1 MQSHE
6 NLFRIIDAPPRP
18 EQAQRGGPHFKLPI
32 VDSLAPAPA
41 KPAPRESVPA
51 PEVPPLEES
60 DSLLAR
66 LTARAMAAGMNL
78 LMGNF
83 PPTVRIETTSRCNAA
98 CTFCPRDTMNRP
110 KETMDDELFEKIVRE
125 CAAANCKL
133 LHLHNF
139 GEPLLDKALPD
150 RIAMAKKLGIRRVK
164 LFSNG
169 SLLRDETARR
179 LLHSG
184 LDEIKISI
192 DGANAEEFNELR
204 VGLSHAKV
212 VENVRQFKAMRDAA
226 DKQGELKIIATCTQ
240 TSDKALTDKF
250 LHGMVDRIDYTR
262 LHNWAG
268 ALGSLVNRRIRKPC
282 DRLWRTFTVLA
293 NGNVSIC
300 CRDYAGRELVGNV
313 RTHSIRE
320 IWRNQRYH
328 EIRSLHSRSKQKG
341 IGACS
346 DCSSSF
352 W

>member
-1 MQSHE
+1 MPSQE
-6 NLFRIIDAPPRP
+6 NPFRIIDAPPRP
-18 EQAQRGGPHFKLPI
+18 EQSSRGGPHFKLPI
-32 VDSLAPAPA
+32 VDSLASTMPPAA
-41 KPAPRESVPA
+41 KPATA
-51 PEVPPLEES
+51 PPPETAPIRES
-60 DSLLAR
+60 DSLLAHV
-66 LTARAMAAGMNL
+66 TSRAMAAGMNL
-78 LMGNF
+78 LLGSF
-83 PPTVRIETTSRCNAA
+83 PATVRIETTSRCNAA

-125 CAAANCKL
+125 CAAAKCKL

-150 RIAMAKKLGIRRVK
+150 RIALAKKLGIRRVK

-169 SLLRDETARR
+169 SLLKDETARR

-192 DGANAEEFNELR
+192 DGASATEFNELR
-204 VGLSHAKV
+204 IGLSHEKV
-212 VENVRQFKAMRDAA
+212 IENVRRFKAMRDAA
-226 DKQGELKIIATCTQ
+226 DLQGSLRIIATCTQ
-240 TSDKALTDKF
+240 TSNREETDQ
-250 LHGMVDRIDYTR
+250 LLSNMVDRIDYTR

-313 RTHSIRE
+313 RQQTIRE
-320 IWRNQRYH
+320 IWRNHRYYDL
-328 EIRSLHSRSKQKG
+328 RRLHAQSKQRD
-341 IGACS
+341 IDVCS